1 MTTWGYRASLRSDEN
16 LLKLIVVMMIDQLCE
31 ILKATELYT
40 LGGGIVWYVNYVSI
54 KLLKKKKKR
63 GY

>member
-40 LGGGIVWYVNYVSI
+40 LGG
-54 KLLKKKKKR
+54 
-63 GY
+63 